1 MGNYNFA
8 TKGGKKNSNQKNN
21 NYWTKLKQLREQSK
35 EDCSSEEEH
44 KENALASGADEGRD

>member
-8 TKGGKKNSNQKNN
+8 TIGGKNSNQKTNN
-21 NYWTKLKQLREQSK
+21 NIWTKLKQLENKQR
-35 EDCSSEEEH
+35 DCSSEEEH

>member
-8 TKGGKKNSNQKNN
+8 TIGGKKTATKKQTTIN
-21 NYWTKLKQLREQSK
+21 WTKLKQLENKQR
-35 EDCSSEEEH
+35 DCSSEEEH